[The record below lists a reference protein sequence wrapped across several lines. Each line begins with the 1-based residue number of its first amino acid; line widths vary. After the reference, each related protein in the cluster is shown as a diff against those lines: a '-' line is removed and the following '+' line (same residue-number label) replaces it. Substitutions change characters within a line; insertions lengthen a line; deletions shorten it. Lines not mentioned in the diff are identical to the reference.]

1 MNCLGFYNRQQ
12 YNTSGPQLN
21 TDQSNG
27 SSPNPP
33 LGDAYIYNTS
43 NVGITT
49 QGLIPVFDGSN
60 QAATAVSESIRQ
72 TNLGITISNL
82 QVNDDVSTS
91 ATTSLNTFI
100 TNVAQVINNAFN
112 VNVNV

>member
-1 MNCLGFYNRQQ
+1 MNCLAFQNNGQF
-12 YNTSGPQLN
+12 NTFNANLNTNSGSGSGP
-21 TDQSNG
+21 
-27 SSPNPP
+27 SPPA
-33 LGDAYIYNTS
+33 GDAYIYNTS

-49 QGLIPVFDGSN
+49 QGLIPVYDGSN

-100 TNVAQVINNAFN
+100 SNVSQVINNAFN
-112 VNVNV
+112 ISVNP